1 MGENEGMS
9 TERATETDE
18 QIVDAFAA
26 HLDLERGRS
35 EHTVRAYR
43 REAAA
48 LLAHLREVERI
59 APAELDVTALRSW
72 LGARAETGAGASTL
86 ARSAAAARTFT
97 TWLAATGRIPHDVGG
112 RLRAPRRGRHLP
124 TVLTDEQAGALLDG
138 IVTEPAPRRSDAPAP
153 GADTDSEDAAPAR
166 GGTPTPGST
175 STQGGAPMPAGGA
188 MQGGTATRDGAVT
201 RDGTATAG
209 DTAGEGTAAGG
220 APAEEPSEVDP
231 VQRAV
236 QLRDAAVL
244 ELLYSSGLR
253 VSELVALDLGGIDM
267 AQGTVRVRGKGDKER
282 IVPVGVPALEA
293 LRRWETEGRP
303 VLAGATAA
311 GRGTAQAPG
320 NGRAGTSAARRAKAP
335 GRALFLGVRGGRLGD
350 RAVRTL
356 VDRYA
361 ARAGIARHVT
371 PHTLRHSAAT
381 HLVEG
386 GADLRSVQDFLGHSS
401 LATTQIYTHVSAER
415 LRSTVEQA
423 HPRA

>member
-1 MGENEGMS
+1 MGENDGMS

-72 LGARAETGAGASTL
+72 LGARAESGAGASTL

-124 TVLTDEQAGALLDG
+124 AVLTDEQASSLLDG

-153 GADTDSEDAAPAR
+153 GADADSEDAAPAR
-166 GGTPTPGST
+166 GGTPTPG
-175 STQGGAPMPAGGA
+175 A
-188 MQGGTATRDGAVT
+188 
-201 RDGTATAG
+201 
-209 DTAGEGTAAGG
+209 TAGEGTAAGG
-220 APAEEPSEVDP
+220 APAEERSEVDP

>member
-1 MGENEGMS
+1 MAGMS
-9 TERATETDE
+9 THHATEQDDE
-18 QIVDAFAA
+18 IVDAFVA
-26 HLDLERGRS
+26 HLRLERGRS

-43 REAAA
+43 RETSS

-72 LGARAETGAGASTL
+72 LAARAETGASASTL

-124 TVLTDEQAGALLDG
+124 TVLTGEQAGALLDG
-138 IVTEPAPRRSDAPAP
+138 ITAPR
-153 GADTDSEDAAPAR
+153 EDVT
-166 GGTPTPGST
+166 GTPHEEADDTSHLDATGASAGHVVGARPRQATGSP
-175 STQGGAPMPAGGA
+175 QAEAP
-188 MQGGTATRDGAVT
+188 TAPT
-201 RDGTATAG
+201 
-209 DTAGEGTAAGG
+209 
-220 APAEEPSEVDP
+220 DP
-231 VQRAV
+231 VERAV
-236 QLRDAAVL
+236 LQRDAAVL

-253 VSELVALDLGGIDM
+253 VSELVSLDLGGIDRTE
-267 AQGTVRVRGKGDKER
+267 GTVRVLGKGDKER

-293 LRRWETEGRP
+293 LRVWEEQGRP
-303 VLAGATAA
+303 VLAEQ
-311 GRGTAQAPG
+311 GRGTSPQ
-320 NGRAGTSAARRAKAP
+320 
-335 GRALFLGVRGGRLGD
+335 RALFLGVRGGRLGD

-361 ARAGIARHVT
+361 ARAGIARHIT

-415 LRSTVEQA
+415 LRSTVDQA

>member
-1 MGENEGMS
+1 MS

-138 IVTEPAPRRSDAPAP
+138 IVTEPAPRRSDTPAP
-153 GADTDSEDAAPAR
+153 GADTDSEDAVPGR

-175 STQGGAPMPAGGA
+175 
-188 MQGGTATRDGAVT
+188 ATRDGAAT
-201 RDGTATAG
+201 RDGTATEG
-209 DTAGEGTAAGG
+209 ETAGEDATADD

-320 NGRAGTSAARRAKAP
+320 NGRAGTSAARRAKVP

>member
-1 MGENEGMS
+1 MGENDGMS

-138 IVTEPAPRRSDAPAP
+138 IVTEPAPRRSDVPAP
-153 GADTDSEDAAPAR
+153 GADTDSEDAVPGR

-175 STQGGAPMPAGGA
+175 
-188 MQGGTATRDGAVT
+188 ATRDGAAT
-201 RDGTATAG
+201 RDGTATEG
-209 DTAGEGTAAGG
+209 ETAGEDATADG

>member
-1 MGENEGMS
+1 MARMS
-9 TERATETDE
+9 TERAAGPDE
-18 QIVDAFAA
+18 QTVEAYTA
-26 HLDLERGRS
+26 HLRLERGRS

-43 REAAA
+43 REAVA

-59 APAELDVTALRSW
+59 TPAELDVTALRSW
-72 LGARAETGAGASTL
+72 LAARAETGASASTL

-124 TVLTDEQAGALLDG
+124 TVLTGEQAGALLDG
-138 IVTEPAPRRSDAPAP
+138 IVEDPAPPPARTDRTP
-153 GADTDSEDAAPAR
+153 GGSGADGADD
-166 GGTPTPGST
+166 GGSGPDGGGS
-175 STQGGAPMPAGGA
+175 SS
-188 MQGGTATRDGAVT
+188 
-201 RDGTATAG
+201 
-209 DTAGEGTAAGG
+209 
-220 APAEEPSEVDP
+220 PAESRDPVDP
-231 VQRAV
+231 ADRAV

-253 VSELVALDLGGIDM
+253 VSELCALDLGGIDRVE
-267 AQGTVRVRGKGDKER
+267 GTVRVRGKGDKER
-282 IVPVGVPALEA
+282 VVPVGVPALEA
-293 LRRWETEGRP
+293 LQRWEVEGRP
-303 VLAGATAA
+303 VLAASAPDNGAGTAA
-311 GRGTAQAPG
+311 R
-320 NGRAGTSAARRAKAP
+320 

-361 ARAGIARHVT
+361 ARAGIARHIT

-415 LRSTVEQA
+415 LRSPVEQA

>member
-1 MGENEGMS
+1 MGENDGMS

-18 QIVDAFAA
+18 QIVNAFAA

-59 APAELDVTALRSW
+59 AAAELDVTALRSW

-86 ARSAAAARTFT
+86 ARSAAAARSFT

-124 TVLTDEQAGALLDG
+124 AVLTDEQAGALLDG
-138 IVTEPAPRRSDAPAP
+138 IVTGPAPRRSDVPAP
-153 GADTDSEDAAPAR
+153 GADADSMVLAPAQS
-166 GGTPTPGST
+166 GTPMHGIP
-175 STQGGAPMPAGGA
+175 STQSDAPTEDPA
-188 MQGGTATRDGAVT
+188 
-201 RDGTATAG
+201 
-209 DTAGEGTAAGG
+209 
-220 APAEEPSEVDP
+220 PVDP

-311 GRGTAQAPG
+311 GGGTAQASG

>member
-1 MGENEGMS
+1 
-9 TERATETDE
+9 
-18 QIVDAFAA
+18 
-26 HLDLERGRS
+26 
-35 EHTVRAYR
+35 
-43 REAAA
+43 
-48 LLAHLREVERI
+48 
-59 APAELDVTALRSW
+59 
-72 LGARAETGAGASTL
+72 
-86 ARSAAAARTFT
+86 
-97 TWLAATGRIPHDVGG
+97 
-112 RLRAPRRGRHLP
+112 
-124 TVLTDEQAGALLDG
+124 
-138 IVTEPAPRRSDAPAP
+138 
-153 GADTDSEDAAPAR
+153 
-166 GGTPTPGST
+166 
-175 STQGGAPMPAGGA
+175 MPAGGA
-188 MQGGTATRDGAVT
+188 TQGGTATRDGAVT

-209 DTAGEGTAAGG
+209 DTAGEGIAAGG
-220 APAEEPSEVDP
+220 APAEEPSAVDP

-293 LRRWETEGRP
+293 LRVWEEQGRP
-303 VLAGATAA
+303 VLAD
-311 GRGTAQAPG
+311 RGQGGSPQ
-320 NGRAGTSAARRAKAP
+320 
-335 GRALFLGVRGGRLGD
+335 RALFLGVRGGRLGD

-361 ARAGIARHVT
+361 ARAGIARHIS

-415 LRSTVEQA
+415 LRSTVDQA

>member
-1 MGENEGMS
+1 MGENDGMS

-124 TVLTDEQAGALLDG
+124 AVLTDEQAGSLLDG

-153 GADTDSEDAAPAR
+153 GADADSEDAAPAR
-166 GGTPTPGST
+166 GGTPTPG
-175 STQGGAPMPAGGA
+175 A
-188 MQGGTATRDGAVT
+188 
-201 RDGTATAG
+201 
-209 DTAGEGTAAGG
+209 TAGEGTAAGG
-220 APAEEPSEVDP
+220 APAEERSEVDP

>member
-1 MGENEGMS
+1 MS

-138 IVTEPAPRRSDAPAP
+138 IVTEPAPRRSDTPAP
-153 GADTDSEDAAPAR
+153 GADTDSEDAVPGR

-175 STQGGAPMPAGGA
+175 
-188 MQGGTATRDGAVT
+188 ATRDGAAT
-201 RDGTATAG
+201 RDGTATEG
-209 DTAGEGTAAGG
+209 ETAGEDATADG

-320 NGRAGTSAARRAKAP
+320 NGRAGTSAARRAKVP